1 MVLIPIL
8 GCIQKKKDFENLFIA
23 LFVRKSKAGTKLE
36 ITIYQRQNLN
46 KLLGWKKRKELLSCG
61 KTEINYL
68 VRGTKM

>member
-46 KLLGWKKRKELLSCG
+46 KLLGWKKG
-61 KTEINYL
+61 KNY
-68 VRGTKM
+68 